1 MQIIQAPN
9 EYTLNGY
16 TVFMAGGMGNTDW
29 HEVFFDELKDT
40 PLNILYPYN
49 PNITD
54 VVQQIVWEHTGLSNF
69 DKFIFSCY
77 FDKYTYQP
85 VTMLELGKMLV
96 LKNVHN
102 FSVVVSFH
110 KDAKLKQDVQIQC
123 GLENVVAKERTYRE
137 HAQAVKQAYE
147 RMI

>member
-1 MQIIQAPN
+1 
-9 EYTLNGY
+9 
-16 TVFMAGGMGNTDW
+16 MAGGMGNTDW

-54 VVQQIVWEHTGLSNF
+54 VVQQIVWEHTGLSHFN
-69 DKFIFSCY
+69 KFIFSCY

-96 LKNVHN
+96 LKNIHK
-102 FSVVVSFH
+102 FPCVVSFH
-110 KDAKLKQDVQIQC
+110 KEAKLKQDVQIQC
-123 GLENVVAKERTYRE
+123 ELENVIAKERTYRE

-147 RMI
+147 RML